1 MEHVTMHRTYTFA
14 HKGVQPNMDVVNLNC
29 INRVFAWEGESHD
42 HCIADLLDTFQMS
55 SKPLCQK
62 W

>member
-1 MEHVTMHRTYTFA
+1 MHRTYTFA

-29 INRVFAWEGESHD
+29 INRVFAWEGESHV
-42 HCIADLLDTFQMS
+42 HCIADLLDTLQMS